1 MRRWRTIEFMRFV
14 ETTIFTKQVV
24 GLVGDEEYRA
34 LQAALMIRPDL
45 GALIRGSG
53 GLRKVRWTVRGV
65 GKRGGMRV
73 IYYWFSPNE
82 TFLMLFAYLKTVQS
96 DLTPG
101 QLRVLRKIVE
111 EEYP

>member
-53 GLRKVRWTVRGV
+53 GLRNVRWMVMG
-65 GKRGGMRV
+65 
-73 IYYWFSPNE
+73 
-82 TFLMLFAYLKTVQS
+82 
-96 DLTPG
+96 
-101 QLRVLRKIVE
+101 
-111 EEYP
+111 

>member
-1 MRRWRTIEFMRFV
+1 MRFI

-24 GLVGDEEYRA
+24 GLLSDEEYRA

-53 GLRKVRWTVRGV
+53 GLRKVRWAVRGV

-73 IYYWFSPNE
+73 IYYWCSPNE

>member
-1 MRRWRTIEFMRFV
+1 
-14 ETTIFTKQVV
+14 
-24 GLVGDEEYRA
+24 
-34 LQAALMIRPDL
+34 
-45 GALIRGSG
+45 
-53 GLRKVRWTVRGV
+53 VRGV
-65 GKRGGMRV
+65 GKRGGIRV
-73 IYYWFSPNE
+73 IYYWFAPNE

>member
-1 MRRWRTIEFMRFV
+1 MD
-14 ETTIFTKQVV
+14 
-24 GLVGDEEYRA
+24 GD
-34 LQAALMIRPDL
+34 
-45 GALIRGSG
+45 
-53 GLRKVRWTVRGV
+53 GV

-73 IYYWFSPNE
+73 IYYWCSPNE

>member
-1 MRRWRTIEFMRFV
+1 MRFV
-14 ETTIFTKQVV
+14 ETTIFTKHVV
-24 GLVGDEEYRA
+24 GLLSDEEYRA

-53 GLRKVRWTVRGV
+53 GLRKVRWTVKGV
-65 GKRGGMRV
+65 GKRSGMRV
-73 IYYWFSPNE
+73 IYYWFAPNE

>member
-1 MRRWRTIEFMRFV
+1 MRFV

-24 GLVGDEEYRA
+24 GLLGDEEYRA

-101 QLRVLRKIVE
+101 QLRVLRKIVD

>member
-1 MRRWRTIEFMRFV
+1 MKFV
-14 ETTIFTKQVV
+14 ETTVFTSQVI
-24 GLVGDEEYRA
+24 GLLADDEYRA
-34 LQAALMIRPDL
+34 LQAALIIRPEL

-53 GLRKVRWTVRGV
+53 GLRKVRWAVKGA

-82 TFLMLFAYLKTVQS
+82 MFLMLFAYPKTVQS

-101 QLRVLRKIVE
+101 QLRVLRRIVE

>member
-1 MRRWRTIEFMRFV
+1 MRQWRTIGSMRFV

-53 GLRKVRWTVRGV
+53 GLRNVRWMVMG
-65 GKRGGMRV
+65 
-73 IYYWFSPNE
+73 
-82 TFLMLFAYLKTVQS
+82 
-96 DLTPG
+96 
-101 QLRVLRKIVE
+101 
-111 EEYP
+111 